1 MAGQRIILDLPD
13 DVYARLK
20 HDAEQAHRSV
30 EEQALDVLA
39 GRDSGIQSQ
48 QSDVA
53 ELTAQLTALGD
64 DALRRMTQARVPA
77 RSLARLRRLHDKQ
90 QREGLDEAEAR
101 EAAALTRQ
109 YERTVFTR
117 AQALALLKQ
126 RGYDVSALLP
136 SA

>member
-1 MAGQRIILDLPD
+1 MAGQHITIDLPD
-13 DVYARLK
+13 DLYARLK
-20 HDAEQAHRSV
+20 RDAEQAHRSV

-39 GRDSGIQSQ
+39 GRDFAMQSQ
-48 QSDVA
+48 QADVA
-53 ELTAQLTALGD
+53 ELTAQLAALGD
-64 DALRRMTQARVPA
+64 DALRRMARARLPA
-77 RSLARLRRLHDKQ
+77 RSLARLRRLHDQQ

-109 YERTVFTR
+109 YERVVFSG